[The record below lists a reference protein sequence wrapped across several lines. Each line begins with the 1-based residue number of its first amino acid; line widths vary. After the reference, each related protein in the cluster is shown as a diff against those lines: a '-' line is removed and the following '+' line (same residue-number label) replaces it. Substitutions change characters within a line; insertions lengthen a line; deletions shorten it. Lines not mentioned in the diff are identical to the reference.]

1 MSILEKISQA
11 FGHQDQQ
18 QGSAQFFKAIEKR
31 RTIYAIGKNVSQSPE
46 AIDALIHSAVKISPS
61 SFNSQSSRVVTLY
74 GEAHIQFWNIVRE
87 TLRKI
92 VPADAFAGTNAKIDS
107 FAAGY
112 GTALFYEDQDVIK
125 GLQEQFALYADN
137 FPVWSEHSTAIAQFA
152 VWTAL
157 AQENIGA
164 SLQHYNPI
172 VDDEVA
178 AAFDIPAN
186 WKLRA
191 QLVFGSIE
199 APAGEKT
206 FMPDEARFKTFK

>member
-1 MSILEKISQA
+1 MSFL
-11 FGHQDQQ
+11 GHIKQ
-18 QGSAQFFKAIEKR
+18 R
-31 RTIYAIGKNVSQSPE
+31 RTIYAVGKNVALTPE
-46 AIDALIHSAVKISPS
+46 QIESVIKEAVNHSPS
-61 SFNSQSSRVVTLY
+61 AFNSQTSRIVTLF
-74 GEAHIQFWNIVRE
+74 GESHLQFWNVVRE

-92 VPADAFAGTNAKIDS
+92 VPEAAFEGTNTKINS

-112 GTALFYEDQDVIK
+112 GTVLFYEDQDVVK
-125 GLQEQFALYADN
+125 SLQEQFALYADN
-137 FPVWSEHSTAIAQFA
+137 FPVWSEHSSAIAQFA

-157 AQENIGA
+157 SEQNIGA

-172 VDDEVA
+172 VDAEIA
-178 AAFDIPAN
+178 EIFDIPAN

-206 FMPDEARFKTFK
+206 FMAEADRFKTFN

>member
-1 MSILEKISQA
+1 MSFLDHIKQ
-11 FGHQDQQ
+11 
-18 QGSAQFFKAIEKR
+18 R
-31 RTIYAIGKNVSQSPE
+31 RTIYAVGKNVALTPE
-46 AIDALIHSAVKISPS
+46 KIESVIKEAVNHSPS
-61 SFNSQSSRVVTLY
+61 AFNSQTSRIVTLF
-74 GEAHIQFWNIVRE
+74 GESHLQFWNVVRE

-92 VPADAFAGTNAKIDS
+92 VPDAAFEGTNAKINS

-112 GTALFYEDQDVIK
+112 GTVLFYEDQDVVK
-125 GLQEQFALYADN
+125 SLQEQFALYADN
-137 FPVWSEHSTAIAQFA
+137 FPVWSEHSSAIAQFA

-157 AQENIGA
+157 SEQNIGA

-172 VDDEVA
+172 VDAEIA
-178 AAFDIPAN
+178 EIFDIPAN

-206 FMPDEARFKTFK
+206 FMAEADRFKTFN

>member
-1 MSILEKISQA
+1 MSFLDYIKQ
-11 FGHQDQQ
+11 
-18 QGSAQFFKAIEKR
+18 R
-31 RTIYAIGKNVSQSPE
+31 RTIYAVGKSVALTPE
-46 AIDALIHSAVKISPS
+46 QIESVIKEAVNHSPS
-61 SFNSQSSRVVTLY
+61 AFNSQTSRIVTLF
-74 GEAHIQFWNIVRE
+74 GDSHLQFWNIVRE

-92 VPADAFAGTNAKIDS
+92 VPEAAFEGTNAKINS

-112 GTALFYEDQDVIK
+112 GTVLFYEDQDVVK
-125 GLQEQFALYADN
+125 SLQEQFALYADN
-137 FPVWSEHSTAIAQFA
+137 FPVWSEHSSAIAQFS

-157 AQENIGA
+157 SEHNIGA

-172 VDDEVA
+172 VDAEIA
-178 AAFDIPAN
+178 EIFDIPAN

-206 FMPDEARFKTFK
+206 FMAEADRFKTFN

>member
-1 MSILEKISQA
+1 MSFLDHIKQ
-11 FGHQDQQ
+11 
-18 QGSAQFFKAIEKR
+18 R
-31 RTIYAIGKNVSQSPE
+31 RTIYAVGKNVALTPE
-46 AIDALIHSAVKISPS
+46 KIESVIKEAVNHSPS
-61 SFNSQSSRVVTLY
+61 AFNSQTSRIVTLF
-74 GEAHIQFWNIVRE
+74 GESHLQFWNVVRE

-92 VPADAFAGTNAKIDS
+92 VPEAAFEGTNAKINS

-112 GTALFYEDQDVIK
+112 GTVLFYEDQDVVK
-125 GLQEQFALYADN
+125 SLQEQFALYADN
-137 FPVWSEHSTAIAQFA
+137 FPVWSEHSSAIAQFS

-157 AQENIGA
+157 SEQNIGA

-172 VDDEVA
+172 VDAEIA
-178 AAFDIPAN
+178 EIFDIPAN

-206 FMPDEARFKTFK
+206 FMAEADRFKTFN

>member
-1 MSILEKISQA
+1 MSFLDHIKQ
-11 FGHQDQQ
+11 
-18 QGSAQFFKAIEKR
+18 R
-31 RTIYAIGKNVSQSPE
+31 RTIYAVGKNVALTPE
-46 AIDALIHSAVKISPS
+46 QIESVIKEAVNLSPS
-61 SFNSQSSRVVTLY
+61 AFNSQTSRIVTLF
-74 GEAHIQFWNIVRE
+74 GESHLQFWNIVRE

-92 VPADAFAGTNAKIDS
+92 VPEAAFEGTNTKINS

-112 GTALFYEDQDVIK
+112 GTVLFYEDQDVVK
-125 GLQEQFALYADN
+125 SLQEQFALYADN
-137 FPVWSEHSTAIAQFA
+137 FPVWSEHSSAIAQFA

-157 AQENIGA
+157 SEQNIGA

-172 VDDEVA
+172 VDAEIA
-178 AAFDIPAN
+178 EIFDIPAN

-206 FMPDEARFKTFK
+206 FMVEADRFKTFN

>member
-1 MSILEKISQA
+1 MSFLDHIKQ
-11 FGHQDQQ
+11 
-18 QGSAQFFKAIEKR
+18 R
-31 RTIYAIGKNVSQSPE
+31 RTIYAVGKNVALTPE
-46 AIDALIHSAVKISPS
+46 QIESVIKEAVNHSPS
-61 SFNSQSSRVVTLY
+61 AFNSQTSRIVTLF
-74 GEAHIQFWNIVRE
+74 GESHLQFWNIVRE

-92 VPADAFAGTNAKIDS
+92 VPEAAFEGTNTKINS

-112 GTALFYEDQDVIK
+112 GTVLFYEDQDVVK
-125 GLQEQFALYADN
+125 SLQEQFALYADN
-137 FPVWSEHSTAIAQFA
+137 FPVWSEHSSAIAQFA

-157 AQENIGA
+157 SEHNIGA

-172 VDDEVA
+172 VDAEIAEV
-178 AAFDIPAN
+178 FDIPTN

-206 FMPDEARFKTFK
+206 FMAEADRFKTFN